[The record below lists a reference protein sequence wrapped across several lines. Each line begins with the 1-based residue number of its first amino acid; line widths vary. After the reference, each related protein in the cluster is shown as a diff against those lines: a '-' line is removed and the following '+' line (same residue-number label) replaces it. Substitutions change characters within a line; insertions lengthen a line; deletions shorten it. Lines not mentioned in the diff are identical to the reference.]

1 MTTDELTLLI
11 HSLQD
16 QIKKGQEVESELR
29 HQLETLEGQQR
40 ELHND
45 NDYLRQKMSAIQL
58 DNSNYSNSQA
68 RLETQLY
75 AQEQD
80 ISSLRKEIQQ
90 LSKAKRDAEKKLIA
104 ESQDYEN
111 DKSMW
116 QQREADLYNQIRSL
130 SVNNSNEPRTPR
142 TPRRRSVTGTTL
154 GIMSPF
160 TTGLGDINENNNII
174 EEQDGSRDERPTP
187 KLASIDSSYAREAK
201 IAQRTIKAQDKLIL
215 DLKSELEKQ
224 KNLIAKQQSEFQLQS
239 LKLVHLEHE
248 IANVKQLNRSLM
260 EDNESYQ
267 ILLHEKTMNGEFMM
281 NPIMQV
287 EDNPTMKESASSS
300 SNQGL
305 NLAEELAS
313 SIPDWQKESE
323 ADQTIQKL
331 NDENKTLQD
340 TNRALQLYMNK
351 ILMKIINN
359 KQLEDVLSIDQPS
372 KPSTLVSY
380 STSNKSSAQKTNK
393 EESGPA
399 PTRTVSIS
407 SGSNNK
413 DANRQRR
420 RTISYWGS
428 KAPPSPSTSPSSS
441 SSTSN
446 NKHSSM
452 YSSPTLPPPAAAFPG
467 RHQDGSV
474 IKSISEDRRRHSS
487 LIQQPA
493 PQPERSVSTSTTT
506 TGSSSG
512 WAKALRRMSGIGWS
526 SSAVKEEPTPT
537 ASTSTALPTA
547 AFSPNIVNSD
557 SAVSSMNEEDTSR
570 KSSGSSTPSARRSNE
585 LGTLDEE

>member
-16 QIKKGQEVESELR
+16 QIKKGHEVESELR

-40 ELHND
+40 ELYND

-111 DKSMW
+111 DKSVW

-142 TPRRRSVTGTTL
+142 TPRRRSVTGATL

-160 TTGLGDINENNNII
+160 TTGLGDINENNNSTDD
-174 EEQDGSRDERPTP
+174 QDGPKDERPIP
-187 KLASIDSSYAREAK
+187 KLAAIDSSYAREAK

-224 KNLIAKQQSEFQLQS
+224 KSVITKQQSEFQLQS

-331 NDENKTLQD
+331 NDEIKTLQD

-380 STSNKSSAQKTNK
+380 STNSKPAQPPSQQKQHQ
-393 EESGPA
+393 EGSGPT
-399 PTRTVSIS
+399 PTRTTSTS
-407 SGSNNK
+407 SSSNSK
-413 DANRQRR
+413 DTNRQRR

-428 KAPPSPSTSPSSS
+428 KAPTPPTPSTNGSP
-441 SSTSN
+441 
-446 NKHSSM
+446 H
-452 YSSPTLPPPAAAFPG
+452 PGPAHPGPALPPPVAAFPG
-467 RHQDGSV
+467 RNQDGGV
-474 IKSISEDRRRHSS
+474 MKSISEDRRRHSS
-487 LIQQPA
+487 LIQPPA

-526 SSAVKEEPTPT
+526 SNTLKEEPTPT
-537 ASTSTALPTA
+537 TSTSTALPTS
-547 AFSPNIVNSD
+547 AFLPTYVNND
-557 SAVSSMNEEDTSR
+557 SAVSSMNEDDLSR